1 MWRLFGGPLLINKT
15 SVYSLPNIFVFMKNS
30 FTLEKNYR
38 ANIKKFLYYN
48 QEKSK
53 IFFDAMEEAAKSNK
67 IKTVRPETLEFIIL
81 YNQLRGRAFTGNA
94 QLAEALGYNSAS
106 SITEIIKSRQNI
118 DPEKLKIFK
127 EKYKEFISVRKNTE
141 NATVI
146 RGAEGIPMYEV
157 TATATGV
164 EVYND
169 INDKEPVGHMNFP
182 GIEDCDFA
190 LPVWGHSMYPYLENG
205 CWVALKVIHDK
216 KILPGEVYYIEWG
229 DYRMYKRLLAGDS
242 ADEVIAHSDNT
253 TEMVGTRLKYAP
265 FVIKIN
271 DIKKLCLVKDIHKK
285 HNH

>member
-1 MWRLFGGPLLINKT
+1 
-15 SVYSLPNIFVFMKNS
+15 
-30 FTLEKNYR
+30 
-38 ANIKKFLYYN
+38 
-48 QEKSK
+48 
-53 IFFDAMEEAAKSNK
+53 METAAKINK

-81 YNQLRGRAFTGNA
+81 YNQLKGKAFSGNA
-94 QLAEALGYNSAS
+94 QLAEALGFNSAS

-118 DPEKLKIFK
+118 DPEKFRIFK
-127 EKYKEFISVRKNTE
+127 EKYKDFIE
-141 NATVI
+141 GNAYVQDVPVS
-146 RGAEGIPMYEV
+146 RVAEGIPMYEI
-157 TATATGV
+157 TATASGV

-169 INDKEPVGHMNFP
+169 INDMQAVGRMNFP

-229 DYRMYKRLLAGDS
+229 EYRMYKRLLLSDNK
-242 ADEVIAHSDNT
+242 DEVIAHSDNT
-253 TEMVGTRLKYAP
+253 TEMIGNQLKYAP
-265 FVIKIN
+265 FVIKIA

>member
-1 MWRLFGGPLLINKT
+1 
-15 SVYSLPNIFVFMKNS
+15 
-30 FTLEKNYR
+30 
-38 ANIKKFLYYN
+38 
-48 QEKSK
+48 
-53 IFFDAMEEAAKSNK
+53 MEEQQKPNK
-67 IKTVRPETLEFIIL
+67 IKLVRPETLEFIIL
-81 YNQLRGRAFTGNA
+81 YNQLRGRAFNGNA
-94 QLAEALGYNSAS
+94 ELAEALGFNSPS

-118 DPEKLKIFK
+118 DPEKLRIFK
-127 EKYKEFISVRKNTE
+127 EKYGEFLVGKKNTVYSANKPE
-141 NATVI
+141 GKAF
-146 RGAEGIPMYEV
+146 EGIPMYEI

-242 ADEVIAHSDNT
+242 AEEVIAHSDNV
-253 TEMVGTRLKYAP
+253 TEMIGNRLKYAP
-265 FVIKIN
+265 FVIKIE
-271 DIKKLCLVKDIHKK
+271 DIKRLCLVMDIHKK